1 MPLARPFALPS
12 LLAGPAAAAR
22 GTLPRGGAVAAAC
35 GAVGRVARV
44 AASGM
49 EWPAIAADRRLDP
62 PAKRTRPAPHER
74 QVIPL
79 ERTLPNE
86 RLKPHICLLGLRD
99 DEQARGVAVEP
110 MHDAT
115 AFPFPTR
122 RDADESVHERPAFVA
137 AGRMHHEPCRFV
149 DDEQVLVLVDHGQL
163 QLLPLRGQRPGR
175 TL

>member
-1 MPLARPFALPS
+1 MRA
-12 LLAGPAAAAR
+12 AGPEPDLEQR
-22 GTLPRGGAVAAAC
+22 VLGQQLPRLEPRHGLSWCGRVERMPGAV
-35 GAVGRVARV
+35 V
-44 AASGM
+44 
-49 EWPAIAADRRLDP
+49 AIAADRRLDP
-62 PAKRTRPAPHER
+62 PAKRTRPAAHER
-74 QVIPL
+74 QVLPL

-86 RLKPHICLLGLRD
+86 RLKPRVCLLGLRD

-149 DDEQVLVLVDHGQL
+149 DDE
-163 QLLPLRGQRPGR
+163 
-175 TL
+175 